1 MLFIC
6 KRPYIHLY
14 LRCECIYGQIL
25 NIMVNTLNDNSA
37 ELLKFSKKKVMKKV
51 ELTKLFNCSG
61 RTVQRKLKEW
71 NAIRS
76 YNNNGQY
83 YALESII
90 KFDNSG
96 LWCYNSICFSKYGN
110 LSETIIIF
118 VNESSNGM
126 TASEISNTLHLEK
139 KSFLTFFKNI
149 SKIRRE
155 KMSNSYVYFSIDEVI
170 YQKQKSNRIRI
181 NEDFSKSRLTDISII
196 HILTEKIKYPEF
208 DEVAISQNLIK
219 QGVKIN
225 PISIIELFKRL
236 DIEKKTAD
244 FK

>member
-1 MLFIC
+1 
-6 KRPYIHLY
+6 
-14 LRCECIYGQIL
+14 
-25 NIMVNTLNDNSA
+25 MVYTVMADNDK
-37 ELLKFSKKKVMKKV
+37 LLKFSNNKVMKKE
-51 ELTKLFNCSG
+51 ELSKLFNCSG

-71 NAIRS
+71 KAIRS

-83 YALESII
+83 YALESIV
-90 KFDNSG
+90 KFDISG
-96 LWCYNSICFSKYGN
+96 LWCYNSVCFSKYGN
-110 LSETIIIF
+110 LSKTIISF

-126 TASEISNTLHLEK
+126 TASEISDTLCLEK

-155 KMSNSYVYFSIDEVI
+155 KISSSYVYFSIDEVV
-170 YQKQKSNRIRI
+170 YQRQKSNRI
-181 NEDFSKSRLTDISII
+181 NEEFSKSRLTDISII

-208 DEVAISQNLIK
+208 DEVAISKNLMK
-219 QGVKIN
+219 QGTKVN

-236 DIEKKTAD
+236 GIEKKTTD